1 MDEMLKD
8 SLTQIHRTLLLQVLL
23 WIVLEFLCMLQ
34 VLLWIVLEILAN
46 KRKLYGPFLWM
57 GFNCL
62 KVTVPL
68 QGDCLLFTTKSPEV
82 PGTHLI
88 DCGRIKS

>member
-1 MDEMLKD
+1 MKFWKE
-8 SLTQIHRTLLLQVLL
+8 SLIQIHKTLILQVLL
-23 WIVLEFLCMLQ
+23 GIVPEILLMLQ
-34 VLLWIVLEILAN
+34 ILLWRIVLEILAN

-68 QGDCLLFTTKSPEV
+68 KGDCLLFTTKSPEV

-88 DCGRIKS
+88 DCRRIKS